1 MNHNKNNGNKK
12 TFQKPVTKTFTV
24 IVSGVD
30 ANGNEYDTDRV
41 YDILSQLQEGQTFR
55 LLNVPVNIDKSLL
68 KNIIDFKNTNGFFT
82 VGRLMDYN
90 PNEGI
95 IGVRFS
101 SKNAQYADE
110 IVNKFVVAPRIIIS
124 NGKPVAITS
133 FDLVDAMIGM

>member
-1 MNHNKNNGNKK
+1 MNKNNENKK
-12 TFQKPVTKTFTV
+12 TFLKPVTKTFTV

-41 YDILSQLQEGQTFR
+41 YGILSQLQEGQTFK

-68 KNIIDFKNTNGFFT
+68 KNIIELKNPKGFFT
-82 VGRLMDYN
+82 MGHLMDYD
-90 PNEGI
+90 PGEGT

-110 IVNKFVVAPRIIIS
+110 IAKNFVVAPRVIVS
-124 NGKPVAITS
+124 NGKPVAIAS
-133 FDLVDAMIGM
+133 FDLVDAMVGM